1 MTFLFHNIG
10 KKISANF
17 LTVGLNL
24 SNNGSICMMRGKK
37 ILFYLES
44 ERITRKKYDTVVRD
58 LLQYVDKKPH
68 AIGIVDCYWDAG
80 SKTVLSSRDV
90 AAVKR
95 LFPKSK
101 LYDYRG
107 CHHLVHAASA
117 YYNSGFKDGVAIVVD
132 GNGSKTKEGIEIE
145 TVYDV
150 PSFKVLHKKYFT
162 QEDIGIGKKFEQAC
176 VNYGFAKEDAGKI
189 MGLAATDDFEAK
201 YVQELWEQRA
211 LELAEYGHGRN
222 LILTGGCF
230 LNCKVNYLIRLN
242 SPLDQKIY
250 AEPVAHDGGT
260 AIGAAYLA
268 QIRHT
273 GH

>member
-1 MTFLFHNIG
+1 MFP
-10 KKISANF
+10 
-17 LTVGLNL
+17 
-24 SNNGSICMMRGKK
+24 
-37 ILFYLES
+37 
-44 ERITRKKYDTVVRD
+44 DT
-58 LLQYVDKKPH
+58 
-68 AIGIVDCYWDAG
+68 
-80 SKTVLSSRDV
+80 
-90 AAVKR
+90 
-95 LFPKSK
+95 K

-107 CHHLVHAASA
+107 CHHLVHAASG

-132 GNGSKTKEGIEIE
+132 GNGSNTQECIEIE

-211 LELAEYGHGRN
+211 LELAEYVHGRN

-242 SPLDQKIY
+242 SPLDLSLI
-250 AEPVAHDGGT
+250 H
-260 AIGAAYLA
+260 I
-268 QIRHT
+268 
-273 GH
+273 